1 VNPDDLIAKWK
12 ESYPAVADFNKKVA
26 AQMIQREVEY
36 LRMEKENLEKPWNK
50 PGWSEEEPS
59 IVDRVAG
66 LDDRIAAQRCQDW
79 DDWVKAGKP
88 RPPRFPGISRSTPG
102 MIANDIVSVQPMTG
116 PVGGI
121 AFYKPR
127 YGSKTG
133 KV

>member
-1 VNPDDLIAKWK
+1 MSPDEIVAKWH
-12 ESYPAVADFNKKVA
+12 ESFPAVADFNKKVA
-26 AQMIQREVEY
+26 AQMIQKEVEH
-36 LRMEKENLEKPWNK
+36 LRTEKENLEKPWNK

-88 RPPRFPGISRSTPG
+88 RPLRFPNIRRQVVQMSAQDLVR
-102 MIANDIVSVQPMTG
+102 VQPMTQ

-127 YGSKTG
+127 YGSK
-133 KV
+133 